1 MASFKKGVGALLAG
15 RSYPAIPA
23 YIAGG
28 HDVLPKGGRWPRA
41 RRLTVVFGEPVMYER
56 EDDSRGGWMRV
67 ARDLEGRVWALG
79 ARFKHRA

>member
-28 HDVLPKGGRWPRA
+28 HDVLPKGGRWPRV
-41 RRLTVVFGEPVMYER
+41 RRLTVVFGERVTYER
-56 EDDSRGGWMRV
+56 EENSREGWIRV
-67 ARDLEGRVWALG
+67 ARDLEGRVRALS